1 MTAHTLQTILSLIS
15 PVSIHTAE
23 QLLPHTHTK
32 RFVKG
37 EFIETAGQRIKYQ
50 FIVRR
55 GIIRQFLTNQ
65 QGEQFTNGF
74 FTDGQAIPPAIV
86 RGVDFVSYVNLE
98 VLSKE
103 AEIICF
109 SYSGMQQSMEGNKE
123 LAMFGYNVIMQH
135 TFERAE
141 REKILLTGTGTEK
154 LEWLRAHYP
163 NIENHVP
170 HYHIASFMGLT
181 PTSLSR
187 IRQQLA
193 EHASQATSH

>member
-1 MTAHTLQTILSLIS
+1 MNATLLQTILSGIS
-15 PVSIHTAE
+15 PVSIQTATA
-23 QLLPHTHTK
+23 LLPCTHSK
-32 RFVKG
+32 QFVKG
-37 EFIETAGQRIKYQ
+37 ELIETAGQHIKYQ
-50 FIVRR
+50 FIVRK
-55 GIIRQFLTNQ
+55 GIVRQFLTNH

-74 FTDGQAIPPAIV
+74 FTDGQPIPPAIV

-103 AEIICF
+103 AELLCF
-109 SYSGMQQSMEGNKE
+109 SYNEMQRTMEGNKD

-141 REKILLTGTGTEK
+141 REKILLTGNGTEK
-154 LEWLRAHYP
+154 LEWLRKQYP
-163 NIENHVP
+163 NLENHVP
-170 HYHIASFMGLT
+170 HYHIASFLGLT

-193 EHASQATSH
+193 EQLTSITSL